1 MAALTTTARPE
12 AAAPVKAARRSRPR
26 YWRGAV
32 LAVAGLY
39 FITPLLSSFVFT
51 VHVPNQGLTFEAY
64 SGILSADGFTESLF
78 LSLSLAA
85 ATIALALLLVVPALV
100 AVRLG
105 PPRLRAVVEVVC
117 MLPLVVPPIAL
128 VTGIA
133 TVLRW
138 GPDHFSRTPLYQTF
152 LAVQNESFPVV
163 LVLAYTVLA
172 LPFVH
177 RSLDAGLRAV
187 DVPTLVEAAR
197 NCGASRLQVIVSVI
211 LPNLRSSLAG
221 ASFLTLALVLGEYTV
236 ASLLGFR
243 PFAVWI
249 VTVSGAEARMSVAV
263 SLLSLLITW
272 ALLLILS
279 RAGTGSS
286 ASATAIPAGPATA
299 VPAAGPTAAVPAA
312 GTGATASAPVAGAAA
327 AGAGTGTAGTG
338 PAAPGAP
345 ATTPAAAPTPVPGKE

>member
-1 MAALTTTARPE
+1 MAALTPT
-12 AAAPVKAARRSRPR
+12 AAPAPGQTPRQARDGEAVRVRARRRPR
-26 YWRGAV
+26 VWRGAV
-32 LAVAGLY
+32 LALAGLY
-39 FITPLLSSFVFT
+39 FLVPLLSSFVFT
-51 VHVPNQGLTFEAY
+51 VHTPGQGVSFAAY
-64 SGILSADGFTESLF
+64 TGILSAEGFTQSLL
-78 LSLSLAA
+78 LSLGLAA
-85 ATIALALLLVVPALV
+85 ATIALALLLAVPALI

-105 PPRLRAVVEVVC
+105 APRLRPLVEIVC

-128 VTGIA
+128 VTGVT

-138 GPDHFSRTPLYQTF
+138 GPDHLSRTPLYQTF

-172 LPFVH
+172 LPFVY

-197 NCGASRLQVIVSVI
+197 NCGASRPYVILRVI

-221 ASFLTLALVLGEYTV
+221 ASFLTLALVLGEYTI

-249 VTVSGAEARMSVAV
+249 VSVSGAQARMSVAV

-272 ALLLILS
+272 ALLLLLS
-279 RAGTGSS
+279 RAGTRA
-286 ASATAIPAGPATA
+286 ASATPAPPAPSASSGSPTS
-299 VPAAGPTAAVPAA
+299 PA
-312 GTGATASAPVAGAAA
+312 
-327 AGAGTGTAGTG
+327 
-338 PAAPGAP
+338 
-345 ATTPAAAPTPVPGKE
+345 PGKE

>member
-1 MAALTTTARPE
+1 MAALTPT
-12 AAAPVKAARRSRPR
+12 AAPAPGGTPRQARDGKAVRVRARRRPR
-26 YWRGAV
+26 VWRGAV
-32 LAVAGLY
+32 LALAGLY
-39 FITPLLSSFVFT
+39 FLVPLLSSFVFT
-51 VHVPNQGLTFEAY
+51 VHTPGQGLSFAAY
-64 SGILSADGFTESLF
+64 TGILSAEGFTQSLL
-78 LSLSLAA
+78 LSLGLAA
-85 ATIALALLLVVPALV
+85 ATIALALLLAVPALI

-105 PPRLRAVVEVVC
+105 APRLRPLVEIVC

-128 VTGIA
+128 VTGVT

-138 GPDHFSRTPLYQTF
+138 GPDHLSRTPLYQTF

-172 LPFVH
+172 LPFVY

-197 NCGASRLQVIVSVI
+197 NCGASRPYVILRVI

-221 ASFLTLALVLGEYTV
+221 ASFLTLALVLGEYTI

-249 VTVSGAEARMSVAV
+249 VSVSGAQARMSVAV

-272 ALLLILS
+272 ALLLLLS
-279 RAGTGSS
+279 RAGTRAVSATPAPPASSAPSSSS
-286 ASATAIPAGPATA
+286 ASPTSPA
-299 VPAAGPTAAVPAA
+299 
-312 GTGATASAPVAGAAA
+312 S
-327 AGAGTGTAGTG
+327 
-338 PAAPGAP
+338 
-345 ATTPAAAPTPVPGKE
+345 GKE

>member
-1 MAALTTTARPE
+1 MAALTTAAPE
-12 AAAPVKAARRSRPR
+12 AAVPAPAPTKARRPRPR

-39 FITPLLSSFVFT
+39 FVTPLLSSFVFT

-64 SGILSADGFTESLF
+64 SGILSADGFTESLL

-272 ALLLILS
+272 VLLLILS

-286 ASATAIPAGPATA
+286 ASAPAGA
-299 VPAAGPTAAVPAA
+299 VP
-312 GTGATASAPVAGAAA
+312 AGAAA
-327 AGAGTGTAGTG
+327 T
-338 PAAPGAP
+338 PAATTPGAP
-345 ATTPAAAPTPVPGKE
+345 ATTPAAAPTSVPGKE

>member
-1 MAALTTTARPE
+1 M
-12 AAAPVKAARRSRPR
+12 
-26 YWRGAV
+26 
-32 LAVAGLY
+32 
-39 FITPLLSSFVFT
+39 LSSFVFT
-51 VHVPNQGLTFEAY
+51 VHTPGQGVSFAAY
-64 SGILSADGFTESLF
+64 TGILTAEGFTQSLL
-78 LSLSLAA
+78 LSLGLAA
-85 ATIALALLLVVPALV
+85 ATILLALLLAVPALI

-105 PPRLRAVVEVVC
+105 APRLRPLVEIVC

-128 VTGIA
+128 VTGVT

-138 GPDHFSRTPLYQTF
+138 GPDHLSRTPLYQTF

-172 LPFVH
+172 LPFVY

-197 NCGASRLQVIVSVI
+197 NCGASRPYVILRVI

-221 ASFLTLALVLGEYTV
+221 ASFLTLALVLGEYTI

-249 VTVSGAEARMSVAV
+249 VSVSGAQARMSVAV

-272 ALLLILS
+272 ALLLLLS
-279 RAGTGSS
+279 RAGTRA
-286 ASATAIPAGPATA
+286 ASATPAPPAPSGSSSALTS
-299 VPAAGPTAAVPAA
+299 PA
-312 GTGATASAPVAGAAA
+312 S
-327 AGAGTGTAGTG
+327 
-338 PAAPGAP
+338 
-345 ATTPAAAPTPVPGKE
+345 GKE

>member
-1 MAALTTTARPE
+1 MAALTPTATP
-12 AAAPVKAARRSRPR
+12 AAPAPAAPRKARDAGAARTRRRPR
-26 YWRGAV
+26 VWRGAV
-32 LAVAGLY
+32 LLLAGLY
-39 FITPLLSSFVFT
+39 FLVPLLSSFVFT
-51 VHVPNQGLTFEAY
+51 VRVPGQGLTFDAY
-64 SGILSADGFTESLF
+64 TGILSAEGFTQSLL
-78 LSLSLAA
+78 LSLGLAA
-85 ATIALALLLVVPALV
+85 ATIVLALLLTVPALV

-105 PPRLRAVVEVVC
+105 APKLAPLVEIVC

-128 VTGIA
+128 VTGVT

-138 GPDHFSRTPLYQTF
+138 GPDHLSRTPLYQTF

-172 LPFVH
+172 LPFVY
-177 RSLDAGLRAV
+177 RSLDAGLRAI

-197 NCGASRLQVIVSVI
+197 NCGASRPYVILRVI

-221 ASFLTLALVLGEYTV
+221 ASFLTLALVLGEFTI

-272 ALLLILS
+272 ALLLVLS
-279 RAGTGSS
+279 RAGTRASS
-286 ASATAIPAGPATA
+286 AATPAPPTAPAPSPASSGATAPA
-299 VPAAGPTAAVPAA
+299 PTAASSV
-312 GTGATASAPVAGAAA
+312 S
-327 AGAGTGTAGTG
+327 
-338 PAAPGAP
+338 
-345 ATTPAAAPTPVPGKE
+345 GKE